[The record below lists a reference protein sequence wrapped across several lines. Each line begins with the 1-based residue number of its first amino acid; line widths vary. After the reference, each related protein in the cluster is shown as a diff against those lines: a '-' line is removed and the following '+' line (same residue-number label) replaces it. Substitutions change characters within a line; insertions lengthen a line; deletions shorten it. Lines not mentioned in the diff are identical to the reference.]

1 MAEKKFITC
10 DGNYAAAHV
19 AYMFSEVAAIYPI
32 TPSST
37 MAELVDEWA
46 AQGRKNIFGE
56 TVKVVEMQSEAGA
69 AGAVHGSLQSGAL
82 TSTFTASQG
91 LLLMIPNMYKISG
104 ELLPGVFHVS
114 ARALAAQS
122 LSIFGDHQ
130 DVMAARQTGFAMLAT
145 SSVQEVMDLAGIAHL
160 VSLKARVPF
169 LHFFD
174 GFRTSHEIQKIEL
187 IDEAALTA
195 LLDRDALK
203 EFRAQRVEILTHTA
217 VIFTSRTTVDSFF
230 HICEEAR
237 ITVPETMKYICQ
249 TEAVALYLQ
258 KYIVYRKRKISF
270 ADGSFTSLIELIIKH
285 KEEKFLLAL
294 SEPHKPELPETLA
307 KLKLSFDPVI
317 LARTVAGDL
326 DDVKMAD
333 YDLLALYSPSD
344 VKTLIEKFGTDGLP
358 AVAVFGEGTLRA
370 ALGAGITVLANA
382 PTPEAPSMVKA
393 IDIYLQKVQKGE
405 EIEPVELVTD
415 ARKEEFIRSQQHK
428 LAKKGRTR
436 RPTTESRK

>member
-1 MAEKKFITC
+1 MK
-10 DGNYAAAHV
+10 
-19 AYMFSEVAAIYPI
+19 
-32 TPSST
+32 
-37 MAELVDEWA
+37 
-46 AQGRKNIFGE
+46 
-56 TVKVVEMQSEAGA
+56 VK
-69 AGAVHGSLQSGAL
+69 
-82 TSTFTASQG
+82 
-91 LLLMIPNMYKISG
+91 
-104 ELLPGVFHVS
+104 
-114 ARALAAQS
+114 
-122 LSIFGDHQ
+122 
-130 DVMAARQTGFAMLAT
+130 
-145 SSVQEVMDLAGIAHL
+145 SVL
-160 VSLKARVPF
+160 VSQPRPAVIEKSPFYELSQKHHVEIAYRPFIRVE
-169 LHFFD
+169 
-174 GFRTSHEIQKIEL
+174 GVS
-187 IDEAALTA
+187 
-195 LLDRDALK
+195 LK

-358 AVAVFGEGTLRA
+358 A